1 MKGFIDVF
9 FYCRNVIRRFPTV
22 EFFCILSLIVPKRWS
37 SLYYFLFVYTA
48 LCGGFEKYDILEDM
62 GFSARNRRKLS
73 QGTEP
78 RPNLE
83 NMIRRDSLT
92 ETQGEETL
100 ISTLSDSELQQS
112 ANYPTEGY
120 KRSLSEGIIT
130 IKKDSVKTKMI
141 RAPKSHSLELDV
153 SSFDFS
159 ELRSSSLCSTELWQ
173 CTERSWSFK
182 TAKLIMDKSEQSYS
196 YLC

>member
-1 MKGFIDVF
+1 MYD
-9 FYCRNVIRRFPTV
+9 
-22 EFFCILSLIVPKRWS
+22 
-37 SLYYFLFVYTA
+37 TA

-73 QGTEP
+73 QGTEQ
-78 RPNLE
+78 RPHLE
-83 NMIRRDSLT
+83 NLIRRGSLT
-92 ETQGEETL
+92 ETQAEETL
-100 ISTLSDSELQQS
+100 ISTASDSELRQS
-112 ANYPTEGY
+112 TNNPTHGY
-120 KRSLSEGIIT
+120 KRSLSGGLIT
-130 IKKDSVKTKMI
+130 IKKDSAKTKMI

-173 CTERSWSFK
+173 CVERSWSFK
-182 TAKLIMDKSEQSYS
+182 TAKLIMDKSEQSFT